1 MHEPPDRQTHT
12 RQTHSRQTEYPQT
25 EYRRPGDSVSNA
37 RIALLAIG
45 LLVLV
50 LGLFAGAGVLVRQT
64 DDSAEPVAVQ
74 ATPTPAEVV
83 RSRNPRREPDL
94 DVGTPVEQGVF
105 VQIARGWTKQTYDH
119 LGIRITSHQRGAEAR
134 FYVVTNPVTS
144 LPLLRPDVDAFA
156 ETQDLRDVR
165 YGRAVS
171 VPPPNLNVVEAARI
185 SFTGRR
191 TEDDAVY
198 SLAGECLRLRGA
210 PTINDVSVSICFAAY
225 VQDLDTVRA
234 EVRRMT
240 GSVARS
246 I

>member
-1 MHEPPDRQTHT
+1 MHEPPDRQTEN
-12 RQTHSRQTEYPQT
+12 RQPENRQP
-25 EYRRPGDSVSNA
+25 EYRRPGDSISTT
-37 RIALLAIG
+37 RIALLALG

-50 LGLFAGAGVLVRQT
+50 VGLFAGAGVLVRQT
-64 DDSAEPVAVQ
+64 DTSAQPVAVR
-74 ATPTPAEVV
+74 ATPTPAEVIP
-83 RSRNPRREPDL
+83 SRNPRREPDL
-94 DVGTPVEQGVF
+94 DVGTPVEEGVF
-105 VQIARGWTKQTYDH
+105 VQIARGWTKQTYDQ
-119 LGIRITSHQRGAEAR
+119 LGVRVTSFERGAEAR

-191 TEDDAVY
+191 TEDDLVY

-210 PTINDVSVSICFAAY
+210 PTVKDVSVSICFAAY

-234 EVRRMT
+234 EVRQMT